1 MRILAV
7 LSVAVTLGMAA
18 QVGAQSKPRP
28 PLAKGHKMRIKVDSA
43 PQQAAVYVD
52 SKEYGIEGYTPTTL
66 KLPKGDYLIIVE
78 APGFRP
84 VERRVRVTRS
94 EGFIFTLE
102 RQARPA
108 VLDVR
113 STSDD
118 SATGGQLYVDGA
130 QLGKVPAR
138 IEVAAGSHL
147 IEVKKPGFKDY
158 RDNATVQEGETRS
171 MVIDLQGEQKKGA
184 ILVTADVAGA
194 DVYVD
199 GTKRDAAPCL
209 IGDLVEG
216 AHTIEVRK
224 DPMPP
229 FKQVV
234 QVIGNQ
240 QVKVE
245 ARIAANMPQQGSIRV
260 VSSTPGAEV
269 LVDGEPKGPANSE
282 IGGLRPGQHIVE
294 VRAKGFTPQ
303 VVESVVTA
311 GEQRIARID
320 LKPVDDKTGTARLR
334 VVTPVPDAEVFI
346 DGSSVGKAPID
357 RNDLAAGKH
366 FVTVRKSGYAEWK
379 REVNLEGG
387 GATTLTAELSAS
399 GTVKVL
405 SNVAGADV
413 YVDGSPVG
421 RTPVTLDNVAAGEH
435 LIEVK
440 KSGYLDAK
448 QPFRVDGGEQ
458 KILSADLVQIRTGP
472 SMADMTKTL
481 RGMSSFSAV
490 TIEPG
495 KFTFDIGGGFLPFVQ
510 ARLTVGAFRRR
521 LLGLDAGV
529 HVESNIYYTTGG
541 VHAKLQFLRAGPFA
555 MGTQIA
561 LGGGGGPVQRST
573 FEFAFG
579 LPMTLLFGDLVRVTA
594 NPQGQV
600 YTDRNCP
607 DVSLPEEEKVTCAAS
622 SVAGQNPRERYVG
635 FRLLL
640 QFALEIAVHQVA
652 TIFFIAEGDPIGQR
666 QSLTKK
672 FSAFYAWD
680 ADPQIY
686 GRMGVSFKF

>member
-1 MRILAV
+1 
-7 LSVAVTLGMAA
+7 
-18 QVGAQSKPRP
+18 
-28 PLAKGHKMRIKVDSA
+28 MRIKIDSA
-43 PQQAAVYVD
+43 PQQAAVYLD

-66 KLPKGDYLIIVE
+66 KLPKGEFLIIVE
-78 APGFRP
+78 APGFRA
-84 VERRVRVTRS
+84 VERRIKVTRS

-113 STSDD
+113 SSSDD

-138 IEVAAGSHL
+138 IEVGAGSHL

-171 MVIDLQGEQKKGA
+171 MVIDLQSEQKKGS

-199 GTKRDAAPCL
+199 GQKRDSTPCL
-209 IGDLVEG
+209 VGDLVEG
-216 AHTIEVRK
+216 AHTVEVRK

-229 FKQVV
+229 HKQVV

-245 ARIAANMPQQGSIRV
+245 ARIQAQVPQAGSIRV
-260 VSSTPGAEV
+260 VSSTPGADV
-269 LVDGEPKGPANSE
+269 LVDGEPKGPANAE
-282 IGGLRPGQHIVE
+282 IANLRPGQHIIE
-294 VRAKGFTPQ
+294 VRAKGFQPQ
-303 VVESVVTA
+303 RVEMTVVA
-311 GEQRIARID
+311 GEQRVAQID
-320 LKPVDDKTGTARLR
+320 LKQQDDRTGTARLR

-346 DGSSVGKAPID
+346 DGASVGKAPID

-366 FVTVRKSGYAEWK
+366 FVVVRKIGFAEWK

-387 GATTLTAELSAS
+387 GATTLSAELSAA

-405 SNVAGADV
+405 SNVAGADI
-413 YVDGSPVG
+413 YIDGSPVG
-421 RTPVTLDNVAAGEH
+421 KTPATLETPGGDH

-448 QPFRVDGGEQ
+448 VQFRVEGGEQ
-458 KILSADLVQIRTGP
+458 KILSADLVPIHRGPTIADTQRT
-472 SMADMTKTL
+472 M

-495 KFTFDIGGGFLPFVQ
+495 KFTFDIAGGFLPFVQ
-510 ARLTVGAFRRR
+510 ARLTVGALRRGM
-521 LLGLDAGV
+521 LGLDAGV
-529 HVESNIYYTTGG
+529 HVESNIYFSTGG
-541 VHAKLQFLRAGPFA
+541 LHAKLQFLRAGPFA
-555 MGTQIA
+555 MGSW
-561 LGGGGGPVQRST
+561 LGFTGGGGPTQRST

-579 LPMTLLFGDLVRVTA
+579 LPMTLLFGDLVRVTI
-594 NPQGQV
+594 NPYGMV
-600 YTDRNCP
+600 YTDRICP
-607 DVSLPEEEKVTCAAS
+607 EAPISGPGGEEPGCSATTRG
-622 SVAGQNPRERYVG
+622 GQPFSPRDRQVG
-635 FRLLL
+635 FRLML
-640 QFALEIAVHQVA
+640 QFALEIAVHRIA
-652 TIFFIAEGDPIGQR
+652 TIFFIAEGDPLGQR
-666 QSLTKK
+666 LGLTKE
-672 FSAFYAWD
+672 FSPAFAWS

-686 GRMGVSFKF
+686 GRMGVTFKF